1 MQKRNMKK
9 KKLNVLITCA
19 GGSASLYYAK
29 HLKKSYG
36 IFLADASEKTIARFQ
51 GFPFVQIP
59 FGNDKRFFS
68 VLDQL
73 VKRWKI
79 DVILPGADE
88 ELIPV
93 SQYCEKHP
101 CVTGIIPREDFIK
114 LCLNKTRLMQVL
126 DKEKI
131 SHLLPFKSV
140 SQIRYPAIVKP
151 VYGRGSKGVHRVTNA
166 SALRGYLALYGK
178 RFSDVLV
185 QPHIEGVEWTV
196 SVIVNDQ
203 NQLIGIVP
211 KRIIEKRGI
220 TRVAVTEKNRV
231 IEKLCKQLVERFQP
245 AGPFNVQ
252 LKMFKGVPYVFEINP
267 RLSTS
272 SVLTD
277 VAFGNEL
284 DLFVKARGQ
293 KRLTRVPK
301 MKTGVFLYRYE
312 ENVFIQP

>member
-1 MQKRNMKK
+1 MAR

-29 HLKKSYG
+29 HLKKQYG
-36 IFLADASEKTIARFQ
+36 IFLADASDKTIARFQ
-51 GFPFVQIP
+51 GFPFERIP
-59 FGNDKRFFS
+59 FGNDKRFTS
-68 VLDQL
+68 TLHRL
-73 VKRWKI
+73 VERWKI

-88 ELIPV
+88 ELVPV
-93 SQYCEKHP
+93 SRYCAQHP
-101 CVTGIIPREDFIK
+101 EVTAIIPHESFIK

-126 DKEKI
+126 DREGI
-131 SHLLPFKSV
+131 SHLLPFKKV
-140 SQIRYPAIVKP
+140 SDVRYPAIVKP
-151 VYGRGSKGVHRVTNA
+151 VYGRGSKGVHRIERA

-196 SVIVNDQ
+196 SVIVNNR

-220 TRVAVTEKNRV
+220 TRVAVAEKNQV
-231 IEKLCKQLVERFQP
+231 IERLCKQIVERFKP

-252 LKMFKGVPYVFEINP
+252 LKLLKGTPYVFEINP

-284 DLFVKARGQ
+284 DLFVKTRGQ
-293 KRLTRVPK
+293 DKIARAPK
-301 MKTGVFLYRYE
+301 MKSGVYLYRYE
-312 ENVFIQP
+312 ENVFIRP